1 MSSLEIDGD
10 RNCYDAMTKYL
21 LELKGVS
28 GITCEVGLRRG
39 GGTVHIINSLIENG
53 DKRTHVSIDPYG
65 TIMYSDIAGV
75 HRTDYT
81 NQMRNQTISDIFKFA
96 YDNEVNLIFFNME
109 DSEFYKR
116 FSDGVPV
123 YDMEKELVNEYAF
136 VHIDGQHDL
145 ESVMIAADFFK
156 DRVSL
161 GGILV
166 FDNTE
171 QYEHD
176 KVDYFLKQ
184 NGFTFLENV
193 QPCYRQF
200 YKKVSEDVQWKYY
213 T

>member
-1 MSSLEIDGD
+1 MEIQMSSLEVDGY
-10 RNCYDAMTKYL
+10 RICYDAMTKYL
-21 LELKGVS
+21 LDLKDVS

-53 DKRTHVSIDPYG
+53 DKRTHVCIDPYG
-65 TIMYSDIAGV
+65 TIMYSDIVGV

-96 YDNEVNLIFFNME
+96 YDKEVNLIFFNLE

-123 YDMEKELVNEYAF
+123 YDMEKELTNEYAF

-145 ESVMIAADFFK
+145 ESVMIAANFFK
-156 DRVSL
+156 DRISL

-166 FDNTE
+166 FDNTNN
-171 QYEHD
+171 YDHD
-176 KVDYFLKQ
+176 KVDYFLKE
-184 NGFTFLENV
+184 NGFVFLENV
-193 QPCYRQF
+193 HTCHREF
-200 YKKVSEDVQWKYY
+200 YKKVNVDV
-213 T
+213 